1 MSNVYIDEEIAK
13 ALADIDDFN
22 YDDNFVNQLGL
33 EVIDTEK
40 ESGGRNGDLL
50 SETFNGDGG
59 NVELK
64 SIVAERKWRV
74 MVMRDVLRKLQ
85 KNQSESLPVHSEAN
99 VFPYPTVNPEK
110 LKYCENLRNFLYE
123 NL

>member
-1 MSNVYIDEEIAK
+1 MANVYIDEEIAK

-50 SETFNGDGG
+50 VETLNGDGG
-59 NVELK
+59 NVELALAE
-64 SIVAERKWRV
+64 SIVAEKKLMV
-74 MVMRDVLRKLQ
+74 MVMRCKRLLTLGIR
-85 KNQSESLPVHSEAN
+85 
-99 VFPYPTVNPEK
+99 
-110 LKYCENLRNFLYE
+110 
-123 NL
+123 

>member
-1 MSNVYIDEEIAK
+1 M
-13 ALADIDDFN
+13 ADIGDFTFD
-22 YDDNFVNQLGL
+22 YNFMNQLWL

-74 MVMRDVLRKLQ
+74 MVMRDVLRKVQ